1 MQEVKYYQ
9 VGGWRAHVRSNSN
22 DALTTTIFNS
32 GAELVLG
39 IRPTGASY
47 LLVTEDEY
55 FKRRLGRPLHNLW
68 RANQF
73 YSLSPIQF
81 ATWADLAA
89 KLKSLTS
96 NKKSSGTA
104 PRDRSQANTAYTTD
118 GDPEIHRVD
127 GMLRS
132 SFEQQRVF
140 YRLFQGMIP
149 DPRVYALNLAPW
161 FNTVRVYSFAFN
173 LWAAD
178 MRTLEERIADPRVLD
193 VGWTKFDAPNE
204 YEDLKAV
211 SSTHV
216 FVKED
221 GFLNNPGRKRLS
233 LPTVTQSM
241 PRDTIKT
248 LLQNLFAHEW
258 EEGYIPPKL
267 LLVYDTQATF
277 RVLRSFGVDTS
288 KWATGINDILY
299 CADTSRIYYRTGQH
313 GSARSDLHDRK
324 SQWSRERSRSP
335 RNDRRTSTDERSTRP
350 CSPSPRR
357 PPPPVYVVDVQELYS
372 TLSQLKSQGRSLLS
386 DAKALSVQDTA
397 LVRSADDQV
406 IYEEVDTSQ
415 WLLGYMW
422 EAMANS
428 AAIDEQRILRQ
439 IYAKEEPVECSG
451 VASGHAFPPEDDED
465 IDPNDIPQPM
475 AQAAPPQKKSAPI
488 EFNSD
493 DSDYDEP

>member
-1 MQEVKYYQ
+1 
-9 VGGWRAHVRSNSN
+9 
-22 DALTTTIFNS
+22 
-32 GAELVLG
+32 
-39 IRPTGASY
+39 
-47 LLVTEDEY
+47 
-55 FKRRLGRPLHNLW
+55 
-68 RANQF
+68 
-73 YSLSPIQF
+73 
-81 ATWADLAA
+81 
-89 KLKSLTS
+89 
-96 NKKSSGTA
+96 
-104 PRDRSQANTAYTTD
+104 
-118 GDPEIHRVD
+118 
-127 GMLRS
+127 
-132 SFEQQRVF
+132 
-140 YRLFQGMIP
+140 
-149 DPRVYALNLAPW
+149 
-161 FNTVRVYSFAFN
+161 
-173 LWAAD
+173 
-178 MRTLEERIADPRVLD
+178 
-193 VGWTKFDAPNE
+193 
-204 YEDLKAV
+204 
-211 SSTHV
+211 
-216 FVKED
+216 
-221 GFLNNPGRKRLS
+221 
-233 LPTVTQSM
+233 M

-277 RVLRSFGVDTS
+277 HVLRSFGVDTYN
-288 KWATGINDILY
+288 WATGINDILY
-299 CADTSRIYYRTGQH
+299 CANASRIYYRTGQY
-313 GSARSDLHDRK
+313 GYARSDLHDHKR
-324 SQWSRERSRSP
+324 QWSRERSRSP
-335 RNDRRTSTDERSTRP
+335 RNDRRASTDERSTRP

-415 WLLGYMW
+415 WCAGRESRYVAVFLSNHLNSSISFSRLLGYMW

-428 AAIDEQRILRQ
+428 AAIDEQRTLRQ
-439 IYAKEEPVECSG
+439 IYAKEEPVEFSG